1 MSSAFTYLMYR
12 NHYFRPRITK
22 SVTPVCHNSYY
33 EPDELERHWLMY
45 LCSNM

>member
-1 MSSAFTYLMYR
+1 MSIAFTYLVLSNY
-12 NHYFRPRITK
+12 NFRRKFTK
-22 SVTPVCHNSYY
+22 SVTPVCHNLY

>member
-1 MSSAFTYLMYR
+1 MSIAFTYLMY
-12 NHYFRPRITK
+12 NNSNFRRRFTK
-22 SVTPVCHNSYY
+22 SMTLVCHNSY

>member
-1 MSSAFTYLMYR
+1 MSIAFTYLVLSNYNLR
-12 NHYFRPRITK
+12 RRITK
-22 SVTPVCHNSYY
+22 RTPVCASYY

>member
-1 MSSAFTYLMYR
+1 MSIAFTYLMLSNYNLR
-12 NHYFRPRITK
+12 RRFTK
-22 SVTPVCHNSYY
+22 NITPVCASYY

>member
-1 MSSAFTYLMYR
+1 MSFSLTYLLYR
-12 NHYFRPRITK
+12 NSNSRHRFAKNI
-22 SVTPVCHNSYY
+22 TPVCHNSY